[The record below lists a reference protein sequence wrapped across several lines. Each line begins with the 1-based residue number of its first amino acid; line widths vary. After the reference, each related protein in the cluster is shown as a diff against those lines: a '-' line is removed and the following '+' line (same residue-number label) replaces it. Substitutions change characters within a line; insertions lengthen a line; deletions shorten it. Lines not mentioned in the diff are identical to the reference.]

1 MISSKKMRFA
11 VTTAAAAAVVTTG
24 AFAANV
30 TSTTNVNVRS
40 GPGNSY
46 SVLTVMKSGT
56 TTSSLGTSGNWTK
69 VTVNGKTGYVYSKYL
84 SGTGNT
90 TSVQPSTPTTSTS
103 KTVYITASAL
113 NVRSG
118 AGTSYNVIGT
128 LTKGK
133 SASVVGTSGNWYK
146 IKYGSGYGYI
156 ISSYTSTN
164 APSNSTSNTPPT
176 TSTSNAKT
184 YYCTTAGL
192 NVRSGPGTSYA
203 SKGSLSLGQ
212 AVSVVDS
219 SSYWHKIKF
228 GSGYGYVGSK
238 YLSASKPSDSTST
251 PSNPSSV
258 TPTTKTVYTTCSLN
272 VRSGAGTSY
281 SVIGVL
287 ASGKSASVVGTSGSW
302 YKIKYG
308 SGYGYISSKYTTS
321 SAPSNGGGN
330 NGGTVTP
337 SNGSGSSIVSYA
349 KSFLGC
355 SYVYG
360 ATGPRSF
367 DCSGFTQYVYAHFG
381 KSIPRN
387 SAAQYSSSKKISKSQ
402 LRAGDLIFFSNS
414 SAGKVGHVAI
424 YIGGGQMI
432 HAANSKTGVC
442 IDSINS
448 SYYTSHYIGCGRY

>member
-1 MISSKKMRFA
+1 M
-11 VTTAAAAAVVTTG
+11 
-24 AFAANV
+24 
-30 TSTTNVNVRS
+30 
-40 GPGNSY
+40 
-46 SVLTVMKSGT
+46 
-56 TTSSLGTSGNWTK
+56 
-69 VTVNGKTGYVYSKYL
+69 
-84 SGTGNT
+84 
-90 TSVQPSTPTTSTS
+90 
-103 KTVYITASAL
+103 

-118 AGTSYNVIGT
+118 AGTSYGVIGN
-128 LTKGK
+128 LKKGN
-133 SASVVGTSGNWYK
+133 SASVVG
-146 IKYGSGYGYI
+146 
-156 ISSYTSTN
+156 STN
-164 APSNSTSNTPPT
+164 
-176 TSTSNAKT
+176 
-184 YYCTTAGL
+184 G
-192 NVRSGPGTSYA
+192 
-203 SKGSLSLGQ
+203 
-212 AVSVVDS
+212 
-219 SSYWHKIKF
+219 
-228 GSGYGYVGSK
+228 
-238 YLSASKPSDSTST
+238 
-251 PSNPSSV
+251 
-258 TPTTKTVYTTCSLN
+258 
-272 VRSGAGTSY
+272 
-281 SVIGVL
+281 
-287 ASGKSASVVGTSGSW
+287 W

-349 KSFLGC
+349 KSC

-402 LRAGDLIFFSNS
+402 LQAGDLIFFSNS

-424 YIGGGQMI
+424 YIGCGQMI

>member
-1 MISSKKMRFA
+1 MIHSKKMKFA
-11 VTTAAAAAVVTTG
+11 VTTAAATAIVCTG
-24 AFAANV
+24 ALAANV
-30 TSTTNVNVRS
+30 TSTTDVNVRS
-40 GPGNSY
+40 GAGNSY

-56 TTSSLGTSGNWTK
+56 TTASLGNSGKWTK
-69 VTVNGKTGYVYSKYL
+69 VNVNGKTGYVYSKYL
-84 SGTGNT
+84 TSGGNT
-90 TSVQPSTPTTSTS
+90 SSTPSNNGSQNVS
-103 KTVYITASAL
+103 KTVYI
-113 NVRSG
+113 
-118 AGTSYNVIGT
+118 
-128 LTKGK
+128 
-133 SASVVGTSGNWYK
+133 SAS
-146 IKYGSGYGYI
+146 
-156 ISSYTSTN
+156 
-164 APSNSTSNTPPT
+164 
-176 TSTSNAKT
+176 
-184 YYCTTAGL
+184 
-192 NVRSGPGTSYA
+192 
-203 SKGSLSLGQ
+203 
-212 AVSVVDS
+212 
-219 SSYWHKIKF
+219 
-228 GSGYGYVGSK
+228 
-238 YLSASKPSDSTST
+238 
-251 PSNPSSV
+251 
-258 TPTTKTVYTTCSLN
+258 SLN

-281 SVIGVL
+281 SVIGNLKKGNSASVVGSTNGWYKIKYGSGYGYISSKYTTSSTPTTTTTNIAPTTSTNKTVYTTCSLNVRSGASTSYSVVGVL
-287 ASGKSASVVGTSGSW
+287 GSGKAASVVGTSGSW

-387 SAAQYSSSKKISKSQ
+387 SAAQYSGSKKISKSQ
-402 LRAGDLIFFSNS
+402 LQAGDLIFFSNS

>member
-1 MISSKKMRFA
+1 MIHSKKMKFA
-11 VTTAAAAAVVTTG
+11 VTTAAATAIVCTG
-24 AFAANV
+24 ALAANV
-30 TSTTNVNVRS
+30 TSTTDVNVRS
-40 GPGNSY
+40 GAGNSY

-56 TTSSLGTSGNWTK
+56 TTASLGNSGKWTK
-69 VTVNGKTGYVYSKYL
+69 VNVNGKTGYVYSKYL
-84 SGTGNT
+84 TSGGNT
-90 TSVQPSTPTTSTS
+90 SSTPSNNGSQNVS
-103 KTVYITASAL
+103 KTVYI
-113 NVRSG
+113 
-118 AGTSYNVIGT
+118 
-128 LTKGK
+128 
-133 SASVVGTSGNWYK
+133 SAS
-146 IKYGSGYGYI
+146 
-156 ISSYTSTN
+156 
-164 APSNSTSNTPPT
+164 
-176 TSTSNAKT
+176 
-184 YYCTTAGL
+184 
-192 NVRSGPGTSYA
+192 
-203 SKGSLSLGQ
+203 
-212 AVSVVDS
+212 
-219 SSYWHKIKF
+219 
-228 GSGYGYVGSK
+228 
-238 YLSASKPSDSTST
+238 
-251 PSNPSSV
+251 
-258 TPTTKTVYTTCSLN
+258 SLN

-281 SVIGVL
+281 SVIGNL
-287 ASGKSASVVGTSGSW
+287 KKGNSASVVGSTSGW

-402 LRAGDLIFFSNS
+402 LQAGDLIFFSNS

>member
-1 MISSKKMRFA
+1 MIRSKKMKFA
-11 VTTAAAAAVVTTG
+11 VTTAAATAIVCTG
-24 AFAANV
+24 ALAANV
-30 TSTTNVNVRS
+30 TSTTDVNVRS
-40 GPGNSY
+40 GAGNSY

-56 TTSSLGTSGNWTK
+56 TTASLGKSGNWTK
-69 VTVNGKTGYVYSKYL
+69 VSVNGKTGYVYSKYL
-84 SGTGNT
+84 T
-90 TSVQPSTPTTSTS
+90 TSGNNSSTTPSNNTSQNVS
-103 KTVYITASAL
+103 KTVYISASSL

-118 AGTSYNVIGT
+118 AGTSYNVIGN
-128 LTKGK
+128 LKKGN
-133 SASVVGTSGNWYK
+133 SASVVASTNGWYK

-156 ISSYTSTN
+156 SSKYTTSSAPTTN
-164 APSNSTSNTPPT
+164 TTNVAPT
-176 TSTSNAKT
+176 TSAN
-184 YYCTTAGL
+184 
-192 NVRSGPGTSYA
+192 
-203 SKGSLSLGQ
+203 
-212 AVSVVDS
+212 
-219 SSYWHKIKF
+219 
-228 GSGYGYVGSK
+228 
-238 YLSASKPSDSTST
+238 
-251 PSNPSSV
+251 
-258 TPTTKTVYTTCSLN
+258 KTVYTTTSLN
-272 VRSGAGTSY
+272 VRSGASTSY
-281 SVIGVL
+281 SVVGVL
-287 ASGKSASVVGTSGSW
+287 GSGKVASVVGTSGSW

-321 SAPSNGGGN
+321 SAPSNGGSTT
-330 NGGTVTP
+330 TVTP

-402 LRAGDLIFFSNS
+402 LQAGDLIFFSNS
-414 SAGKVGHVAI
+414 TAGTVGHVAI

-432 HAANSKTGVC
+432 HAANSRTGVC